1 MRGISWVAKDLLA
14 SQEGLF
20 SMELVIRCFDVIGC
34 LMGQENSSRE
44 SCWMNWWKNKMN
56 INILKMAAIAT
67 VVLMSVKAKQPR
79 EANVVEGMTASAS
92 A

>member
-1 MRGISWVAKDLLA
+1 
-14 SQEGLF
+14 
-20 SMELVIRCFDVIGC
+20 
-34 LMGQENSSRE
+34 
-44 SCWMNWWKNKMN
+44 MN